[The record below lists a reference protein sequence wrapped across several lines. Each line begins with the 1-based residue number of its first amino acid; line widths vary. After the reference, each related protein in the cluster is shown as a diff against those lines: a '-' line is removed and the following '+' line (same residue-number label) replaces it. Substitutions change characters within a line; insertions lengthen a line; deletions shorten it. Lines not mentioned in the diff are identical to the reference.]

1 MRALDQLGWTH
12 HGYETT
18 ANPIAAL
25 KVCLSRRVP
34 AWTRLLQVP
43 KIDRAARTCRDV
55 SSNPGRSKARTL
67 SRVMGH
73 PSLPATVL
81 TRPRGWPVDPAV
93 VVSFKVLFLQSV
105 EDVHEDCKPAVNN
118 YLKKTLKQNPL
129 HRVTDSHSDYKVW
142 SVW

>member
-1 MRALDQLGWTH
+1 M
-12 HGYETT
+12 
-18 ANPIAAL
+18 
-25 KVCLSRRVP
+25 
-34 AWTRLLQVP
+34 
-43 KIDRAARTCRDV
+43 
-55 SSNPGRSKARTL
+55 
-67 SRVMGH
+67 
-73 PSLPATVL
+73 
-81 TRPRGWPVDPAV
+81 DPAV